1 MTVRESGEMYLE
13 AILVLAKKSGYV
25 RSIDVSEYLG
35 YSKPSVSRAMGIL
48 REGGYI
54 LMEKD
59 GAITL
64 TDSGKKLAETIYE
77 RHTVLSELL
86 IRLGVDEK
94 TATDDACRIEHVISD
109 ESFQA
114 IKQFLDLCLRHVA
127 DGLVHDLA
135 VFHDHQR
142 GDAGD
147 AEFHGK
153 LHFLVH
159 VDLAHGDILPLLSD
173 LLHNGADHPAR
184 AAPWRPEIQQH
195 GLIAVFHQLVVVG
208 LRNVH
213 DGHNNSSL
221 VFFCAYSIP

>member
-25 RSIDVSEYLG
+25 RSIDVSEYLR

-114 IKQFLDLCLRHVA
+114 IKQYYY
-127 DGLVHDLA
+127 
-135 VFHDHQR
+135 
-142 GDAGD
+142 
-147 AEFHGK
+147 
-153 LHFLVH
+153 
-159 VDLAHGDILPLLSD
+159 
-173 LLHNGADHPAR
+173 
-184 AAPWRPEIQQH
+184 QH
-195 GLIAVFHQLVVVG
+195 KK
-208 LRNVH
+208 
-213 DGHNNSSL
+213 
-221 VFFCAYSIP
+221 

>member
-1 MTVRESGEMYLE
+1 MYLE

-54 LMEKD
+54 LVEKD

-114 IKQFLDLCLRHVA
+114 IKQYYY
-127 DGLVHDLA
+127 
-135 VFHDHQR
+135 
-142 GDAGD
+142 
-147 AEFHGK
+147 
-153 LHFLVH
+153 
-159 VDLAHGDILPLLSD
+159 
-173 LLHNGADHPAR
+173 
-184 AAPWRPEIQQH
+184 QH
-195 GLIAVFHQLVVVG
+195 KK
-208 LRNVH
+208 
-213 DGHNNSSL
+213 
-221 VFFCAYSIP
+221 

>member
-1 MTVRESGEMYLE
+1 MHLQESGEMYLE
-13 AILVLAKKSGYV
+13 AILVLARKSGYV

-86 IRLGVDEK
+86 IRLGVDEN

-114 IKQFLDLCLRHVA
+114 IKQYYY
-127 DGLVHDLA
+127 
-135 VFHDHQR
+135 
-142 GDAGD
+142 
-147 AEFHGK
+147 
-153 LHFLVH
+153 
-159 VDLAHGDILPLLSD
+159 
-173 LLHNGADHPAR
+173 
-184 AAPWRPEIQQH
+184 QH
-195 GLIAVFHQLVVVG
+195 KK
-208 LRNVH
+208 
-213 DGHNNSSL
+213 
-221 VFFCAYSIP
+221 

>member
-54 LMEKD
+54 LVEKD

-77 RHTVLSELL
+77 RHTVLSDLL

-114 IKQFLDLCLRHVA
+114 IKQYYYKH
-127 DGLVHDLA
+127 
-135 VFHDHQR
+135 
-142 GDAGD
+142 
-147 AEFHGK
+147 K
-153 LHFLVH
+153 K
-159 VDLAHGDILPLLSD
+159 
-173 LLHNGADHPAR
+173 
-184 AAPWRPEIQQH
+184 
-195 GLIAVFHQLVVVG
+195 
-208 LRNVH
+208 
-213 DGHNNSSL
+213 
-221 VFFCAYSIP
+221 

>member
-25 RSIDVSEYLG
+25 RSIDISEYLG

-86 IRLGVDEK
+86 IRLG
-94 TATDDACRIEHVISD
+94 
-109 ESFQA
+109 
-114 IKQFLDLCLRHVA
+114 LDGTV
-127 DGLVHDLA
+127 
-135 VFHDHQR
+135 
-142 GDAGD
+142 
-147 AEFHGK
+147 E
-153 LHFLVH
+153 
-159 VDLAHGDILPLLSD
+159 
-173 LLHNGADHPAR
+173 
-184 AAPWRPEIQQH
+184 
-195 GLIAVFHQLVVVG
+195 
-208 LRNVH
+208 
-213 DGHNNSSL
+213 
-221 VFFCAYSIP
+221 